1 MQYEWDENMAPVNGR
16 LNLTSTMSVFLAAL
30 EFDWRTA
37 LVYEDARSGYEEHR
51 FWALGLIQERVH
63 VLVFTCRESFV
74 RIISLRKANK
84 RETRRYAEQR
94 A

>member
-1 MQYEWDENMAPVNGR
+1 MQYEWDENKREA
-16 LNLTSTMSVFLAAL
+16 NLDKHDVDFLAAL
-30 EFDWRTA
+30 EFDWQTA
-37 LVYEDARSGYEEHR
+37 LVYEDACSGYEEHR
-51 FWALGLIQERVH
+51 FWTLGLIQERVH

-84 RETRRYAEQR
+84 RETRRYAEQL

>member
-1 MQYEWDENMAPVNGR
+1 MQYGWDENKREA
-16 LNLTSTMSVFLAAL
+16 NLDKHDVDFLAAL
-30 EFDWRTA
+30 EFDWQTA

-63 VLVFTCRESFV
+63 VLVFTRRESFV

-84 RETRRYAEQR
+84 RETRRFEEQR